1 MANFTK
7 GAVVALAVI
16 LNAET
21 ILGEEPSAER
31 QLVERIVASWRARQ
45 KDIQTIRASARVD
58 SFYSKGYL
66 SAKTGASKYGPIPPE
81 DTWIRGESQSWAIDF
96 SRGRFAKD
104 SCKTYGYGGGQ
115 DGPPQ
120 LVRLTERFLLKDG
133 NYTHC
138 CVHPEE
144 RPRPKGHTFLQHVNF
159 SKYQGHA
166 FVIWPEDVPLL
177 WCAGGT
183 ITGDWP
189 IPTRMLRVDA
199 PEEFTFY
206 GRATWQQRDCILLRT
221 RNQGSKNS
229 VVEFWVDETP
239 PHLIYR
245 RRVVRFLQGGERL
258 EEEIQVQYSQRQGQ
272 FIPWQWSRTCY
283 AYRHAGN
290 TVTQC
295 KFTIQDIELNAA
307 LPEELFTVRLEPG
320 MGVIETDKSGQ
331 YVVDIDGKLVPYQ
344 GPEQQQRLLLS
355 ARRQKMRKWTTIT
368 IITAGAIAVAS
379 VVGLGYRW
387 WKKRQ

>member
-1 MANFTK
+1 MATYTK
-7 GAVVALAVI
+7 GVVLALAVT
-16 LNAET
+16 LNAGG
-21 ILGEEPSAER
+21 ILGREATDER

-96 SRGRFAKD
+96 PQGRFAKE
-104 SCKTYGYGGGQ
+104 SSKTYGSDPG
-115 DGPPQ
+115 DEDVPPQ
-120 LVRLTERFLLKDG
+120 LVRRAERFLFKDG

-138 CVHPEE
+138 IANPEHG
-144 RPRPKGHTFLQHVNF
+144 PRPKGYTFLQHVHF

-166 FVIWPEDVPLL
+166 FVIWPDDVPLL

-189 IPTRMLRVDA
+189 NPLQMLRVDA
-199 PEEFTFY
+199 PEQFTFY
-206 GRATWQQRDCILLRT
+206 GRATWQQRGCVLLRT
-221 RNQGSKNS
+221 RNQRSTTS
-229 VVEFWVDETP
+229 VVEFWVDESS

-245 RRVVRFLQGGERL
+245 RRVVDFLQGGERL
-258 EEEIQVQYSQRQGQ
+258 QEEIQVQYSQRQGQ

-283 AYRHAGN
+283 EFWHDPN
-290 TVTQC
+290 SVTQVT
-295 KFTIQDIELNAA
+295 FTIQDIEFNKP
-307 LPEELFTVRLEPG
+307 LPDGLFTVRLEPG

-331 YVVDIDGKLVPYQ
+331 YVVDVDGKLVPYR
-344 GPEQQQRLLLS
+344 GPEQQQRLLRS
-355 ARRQKMRKWTTIT
+355 GQRPHMKKWTVTVILAT
-368 IITAGAIAVAS
+368 TALAALAW
-379 VVGLGYRW
+379 LGHRW
-387 WKKRQ
+387 WKKRL